1 MFTGRRRTTK
11 IFIMMT
17 MGYLLSTSLRGR
29 CGRCPALGR
38 EGQTLTEYVIVAGV
52 LVGVV
57 AVLSVFLYT
66 FREQSGRVLDLVA
79 WDYP

>member
-1 MFTGRRRTTK
+1 MV
-11 IFIMMT
+11 
-17 MGYLLSTSLRGR
+17 
-29 CGRCPALGR
+29 
-38 EGQTLTEYVIVAGV
+38 EYIIVAGV
-52 LVGVV
+52 LVASI

>member
-1 MFTGRRRTTK
+1 MGMKVFYCLLRLCKGLMRREDGAARPS
-11 IFIMMT
+11 
-17 MGYLLSTSLRGR
+17 GGSGA
-29 CGRCPALGR
+29 G
-38 EGQTLTEYVIVAGV
+38 GQAMVEYIIVAGV
-52 LVGVV
+52 LVASV

>member
-1 MFTGRRRTTK
+1 MAFSAPK
-11 IFIMMT
+11 P
-17 MGYLLSTSLRGR
+17 R
-29 CGRCPALGR
+29 CISGR
-38 EGQTLTEYVIVAGV
+38 EGQTLAEYVIMAGV
-52 LVGVV
+52 LVGIV